1 MSKHT
6 FVGELRATQFFFKNS
21 TQLLEEEHAGY
32 SPTPGSFTVL
42 QQVAHVAHTIDWF
55 VEGAF
60 RPEGFDTDWEAHQ
73 RAVDAVPTLAE
84 ARAWVDRAFDAVVA
98 RIEGETDE
106 GLCQALPEGPIMGGQ
121 PRAAIVGAIVD
132 HTAHHRGA
140 LSVYQ
145 RLLGLTPPMPY
156 LEA

>member
-1 MSKHT
+1 MDKDALT
-6 FVGELRATQFFFKNS
+6 GELQATQFFFHNS
-21 TQLLEEEHAGY
+21 TKLLEEQHASY
-32 SPTPGSFTVL
+32 APTTGSFTVL

-73 RAVDAVPTLAE
+73 RIVDAVPTLAE
-84 ARAWVDRAFDAVVA
+84 ARAWVDRAFDGVVVKIKA
-98 RIEGETDE
+98 ESDDS
-106 GLCQALPEGPIMGGQ
+106 LCTPMPDGPIMGGQ
-121 PRAAIVGAIVD
+121 PRLVIVGAVVD

-140 LSVYQ
+140 LTVYQ

-156 LEA
+156 LDD